1 MEIGE
6 TFETESLDLSLD
18 EITEFE
24 QLWDPQPFHPSD
36 EFGQS
41 TPIRGLFGSGLQSL
55 CALVKLGMESGFLSR
70 NSIAGLG
77 IEGLKFRTPLRPG
90 MSVFA
95 KFEVIDVRPTSKT
108 PDRVVGRIRATLI
121 TKDGL
126 EVITAELINLY
137 SAEPKTQSSPA

>member
-1 MEIGE
+1 MDIGE
-6 TFETESLDLSLD
+6 TFETESLDLSLAQ
-18 EITEFE
+18 IIEFE

-36 EFGQS
+36 ELGQ
-41 TPIRGLFGSGLQSL
+41 PIRGVFGSGLQSL

-77 IEGLKFRTPLRPG
+77 IDGLKFRNALRPG
-90 MSVFA
+90 SVFA
-95 KFEVIDVRPTSKT
+95 KFEVVDVRPTRKS

-121 TKDGL
+121 TKDGQ

-137 SAEPKTQSSPA
+137 SGEPKT

>member
-1 MEIGE
+1 MDIGE

-18 EITEFE
+18 QITEFE

-36 EFGQS
+36 ELGQ
-41 TPIRGLFGSGLQSL
+41 PIRGVFGSGLQSL

-77 IEGLKFRTPLRPG
+77 IDGLKFRNPLRPG
-90 MSVFA
+90 ISVFA
-95 KFEVIDVRPTSKT
+95 KFEVIDVRPTRNS
-108 PDRVVGRIRATLI
+108 PDRVVGRIRAALI
-121 TKDGL
+121 TKDGQ